1 MDIKATISTD
11 SDMRTAARE
20 VCQAVSG
27 MQPDLALVFASHHHA
42 DEVEMLVSEVWE
54 QVEARTL
61 IGCLADGVIGPDREV
76 ERAPAVALWAA
87 KMPGVKAL
95 PFLIDQQ
102 DVERIEEDDEW
113 LDRLGLAATDK
124 PSFLMIPEPFSIDA
138 ERCIDKL
145 DSLFAG
151 CTVVGGMASGGAAPR
166 ENRLFF
172 DDQVLRQGMV
182 GVSLRGP
189 VSVEPVVSQGCRPI
203 GEPFV
208 ITKAEQYVIQELR
221 GRPAMDVLKEV
232 FAHADPSERALMQQ
246 GIHVGRV
253 VDEHLR
259 KFGRGDFLIRNLMGV
274 VGDAG
279 LAINALVRPGQT
291 IQFHVRDSQ
300 AASEDLRTLLGGKI
314 AALPQPPAGA
324 LLFICNGR
332 GTGMF
337 GKPHHDVGIVNSLA
351 KECPV
356 AGFFAQGEI
365 GPIGHKT
372 FIHGFTSSLALFRPA

>member
-1 MDIKATISTD
+1 MIIKATISTN
-11 SDMRTAARE
+11 SDTRAAARE
-20 VCQAVSG
+20 ICEATAG
-27 MQPDLALVFASHHHA
+27 MKPDLALVFASHDHA
-42 DEVEMLVSEVWE
+42 DEVETLVSEVWE

-61 IGCLADGVIGPDREV
+61 IGCLADGIIGPDREI

-87 KMPGVKAL
+87 KMPGVKTL
-95 PFLIDQQ
+95 PFLLDQQ
-102 DVERIEEDDEW
+102 DMERIEDQADW
-113 LDRLGLAATDK
+113 LDRLGLKADDK
-124 PSFLMIPEPFSIDA
+124 PSFIILPEPFSIDA
-138 ERCIDKL
+138 EGCIDKL
-145 DSLFAG
+145 DSLFTG
-151 CTVVGGMASGGAAPR
+151 CTIVGGMASGGTAPR
-166 ENRLFF
+166 QNRLFF

-182 GVSLRGP
+182 GVSLCGP
-189 VSVEPVVSQGCRPI
+189 VSVQPVVSQGCRPI

-221 GRPAMDVLKEV
+221 GRPAMDVLREV
-232 FAHADPSERALMQQ
+232 FAHADPSERTLMQQ

-253 VDEHLR
+253 VDERLR
-259 KFGRGDFLIRNLMGV
+259 TFGRGDFLIRNLMGV
-274 VGDAG
+274 VGEEG

-291 IQFHVRDSQ
+291 IQFHVRDSK
-300 AASEDLRTLLGGKI
+300 AASEDMRALLAGKI
-314 AALPQPPAGA
+314 AEVPQPPAGA
-324 LLFICNGR
+324 LLFTCNGR

-337 GKPHHDVGIVNSLA
+337 GKPHHDVGVVNSLA

>member
-1 MDIKATISTD
+1 
-11 SDMRTAARE
+11 
-20 VCQAVSG
+20 